1 VSGGASSLVD
11 RAAAAAFVLGLAAL
25 VFGYGFLAGK
35 RGLPPHDQV
44 AAMEEAAN
52 AFYKTY
58 LQPASRAAGDLLL
71 PARDAGRAAEARAYA
86 HDPARTAPGPTFLTL
101 YTKEGFEAR
110 LVAPDGAVLHRWRVS
125 HSQAFPEP
133 RHLLW
138 KAPDEFIV
146 WHGAKPYPNGDVVF
160 NFQDK
165 SFPYGGGLVRLDK
178 DSRVVWALPENT
190 HHDVEA
196 DPGDGSLWVPGMRY
210 RPEGLPEVP
219 GMKPWFYE
227 DTVLRVSAD
236 GGEVLGEVSVL
247 KALAAS
253 YPGLLSINYEDHLR
267 LEAQDPLHLNAAE
280 PLPAALA
287 PDFPGLAAGDLL
299 VSLRS
304 INAIAVIDPGTG
316 RAKWALAGPF
326 AKQHD
331 PDWLPD
337 GRIMLFDNRG
347 GDPACGGSRV
357 LEIDYATQAVTWS
370 YDACAAPR
378 RRGPPAPLRAAR
390 HAAGPA
396 QRQRADHRVARR
408 PRPRGD
414 PRRQGPGLGVRQ
426 RPGRGRRR
434 GPRRPR
440 HPRRAAARGLPD
452 LSCRRASP
460 TGRPGAP
467 GRPPRGTPAATR
479 AAPVDRPAQGRNR
492 WQRVQVELRCS
503 P

>member
-287 PDFPGLAAGDLL
+287 PTSPASPPATSWSRCAASTRSRWSTPAPAGRSGRSPARSRSSTTRTGCPAAG
-299 VSLRS
+299 SCCS
-304 INAIAVIDPGTG
+304 TTG
-316 RAKWALAGPF
+316 
-326 AKQHD
+326 
-331 PDWLPD
+331 
-337 GRIMLFDNRG
+337 
-347 GDPACGGSRV
+347 
-357 LEIDYATQAVTWS
+357 
-370 YDACAAPR
+370 
-378 RRGPPAPLRAAR
+378 
-390 HAAGPA
+390 
-396 QRQRADHRVARR
+396 
-408 PRPRGD
+408 
-414 PRRQGPGLGVRQ
+414 
-426 RPGRGRRR
+426 
-434 GPRRPR
+434 
-440 HPRRAAARGLPD
+440 
-452 LSCRRASP
+452 
-460 TGRPGAP
+460 
-467 GRPPRGTPAATR
+467 AATR
-479 AAPVDRPAQGRNR
+479 PAAAAGSSSSTTPPRR
-492 WQRVQVELRCS
+492 
-503 P
+503 